1 MANDKLGSPHATN
14 VSESKSTLYGRDRGR
29 PVRRRPHV
37 TIDTERRLGDGL
49 ITAGG
54 VQAGAAAH
62 IAHQRD
68 RRTRKGDIFLRRCAV
83 IFLFSL
89 TGVLKMRQYTSAYYV
104 CWIFTYLSFFFM

>member
-1 MANDKLGSPHATN
+1 MANDKLGSPRATH
-14 VSESKSTLYGRDRGR
+14 VRVSKSTAYGRDR

-37 TIDTERRLGDGL
+37 TIDTERRLNDGL

-54 VQAGAAAH
+54 VHRGAAAH

-89 TGVLKMRQYTSAYYV
+89 TGVLKTRQYTCAYYV